1 MMEADVSGESMIVQV
16 DGRSWSVSGRVAK
29 IVLWLLQK
37 ADRIERMERVRITF
51 NCSGGTV
58 STELSEAERV

>member
-1 MMEADVSGESMIVQV
+1 MIVQV
-16 DGRSWSVSGRVAK
+16 DGRSWAVSGRVAK
-29 IVLWLLQK
+29 ILLWLLSK